1 MRQLFTLAL
10 PALFIV
16 GCFDRVQLGP
26 VSIPTNSSAPAPMPT
41 SSFFDLSATD
51 ITGQLVKM
59 EQYKGKKVMVVNTA
73 SECGFTPQ
81 YAQLQEL
88 YSTYMDKNFVILG
101 FPSNN
106 FGGQEPGTEA
116 EIASFCQKNY
126 GVTFPM
132 MAKVNT
138 KGKEQHAIYHW
149 LTNKSQNGV
158 MDTEVKWNFHKYLI
172 DEKGQLI
179 MSLGSGVEP
188 ADERIVNWI
197 EGK

>member
-1 MRQLFTLAL
+1 
-10 PALFIV
+10 
-16 GCFDRVQLGP
+16 
-26 VSIPTNSSAPAPMPT
+26 MPT

-59 EQYKGKKVMVVNTA
+59 EQYKGTKVMVVNTA

-88 YSTYMDKNFVILG
+88 YSTYKDKNFVILG

-158 MDTEVKWNFHKYLI
+158 MDTGVKWNFHKYLI

>member
-88 YSTYMDKNFVILG
+88 YSTYKDKNFVILG

-158 MDTEVKWNFHKYLI
+158 MDTGVKWNFHKYLI

>member
-26 VSIPTNSSAPAPMPT
+26 VSIPTNSSAPVPMPT

-88 YSTYMDKNFVILG
+88 YSTYKDKNFVILG

-158 MDTEVKWNFHKYLI
+158 MDTGVKWNFHKYLI